1 MTRTE
6 LPTTIVECS
15 CKHCAEYAARK
26 GLTLP
31 LRAEVNVKM
40 NAAICTT
47 PEGVHAMVQKAIQPP
62 FGRSHVDPTQA
73 KFGPWEV

>member
-15 CKHCAEYAARK
+15 CKHCTAYAEAHAIP
-26 GLTLP
+26 LP

-47 PEGVHAMVQKAIQPP
+47 PEGVHAMVKKAIQPP
-62 FGRSHVDPTQA
+62 FGRPDPMQA
-73 KFGPWEV
+73 KFGPWVA

>member
-15 CKHCAEYAARK
+15 CWHCAKYAERK
-26 GLTLP
+26 GLALP

-40 NAAICTT
+40 NAAIGTT
-47 PEGVHAMVQKAIQPP
+47 AKGRHSLVQKAHAPL
-62 FGRSHVDPTQA
+62 FGTPDHWQA
-73 KFGPWEV
+73 KFGPWVV

>member
-1 MTRTE
+1 VTRTE

-15 CKHCAEYAARK
+15 CWHCAKYAERK
-26 GLTLP
+26 GLALP

-47 PEGVHAMVQKAIQPP
+47 PEGVHAMVKKAIQPP
-62 FGRSHVDPTQA
+62 FGHPDPMQA
-73 KFGPWEV
+73 KFGPWVA

>member
-1 MTRTE
+1 MTHTE

-15 CKHCAEYAARK
+15 CFHCVKYADRK

-47 PEGVHAMVQKAIQPP
+47 PEGVHAMVKKAHQFP
-62 FGRSHVDPTQA
+62 FGRPDPTQA
-73 KFGPWEV
+73 KFGPWAV